1 MKKQIITLSIA
12 FIFWMIA
19 INPDDMK
26 IRISGS
32 PYADGFKTLMVMY
45 ENLDYVTFIVS
56 EENIA
61 DIYKNIR
68 ASYIMWDNVQLQEL
82 DKQVNKDIEFENK
95 RRNKK

>member
-19 INPDDMK
+19 INPDNME

-32 PYADGFKTLMVMY
+32 PSTDGVKLLMDMY
-45 ENLDYVTFIVS
+45 ENLGDVTFIIS
-56 EENIA
+56 EENVA
-61 DIYKNIR
+61 HIYKNIR
-68 ASYIMWDNVQLQEL
+68 MSYEMWDNVQLQEL
-82 DKQVNKDIEFENK
+82 DKEVNKEIEFENK